1 MRREEKGYFNNI
13 LQELMIEDT
22 PGYREMMR
30 MTDDYFLEILRFIE
44 PDIKPLL
51 RFRLRLGVSLVNI
64 SAFSTTS
71 TSSSF
76 FVYKTLNKRH
86 R

>member
-1 MRREEKGYFNNI
+1 MRRREEKGYFNNM

-51 RFRLRLGVSLVNI
+51 RFR
-64 SAFSTTS
+64 
-71 TSSSF
+71 
-76 FVYKTLNKRH
+76 
-86 R
+86 

>member
-1 MRREEKGYFNNI
+1 MRRREEKGYFNNM

-30 MTDDYFLEILRFIE
+30 MTDDDFLVILWFIE

-51 RFRLRLGVSLVNI
+51 RFRLRLGVSLVII
-64 SAFSTTS
+64 SPFSTTS
-71 TSSSF
+71 TSSF